1 MCSVIFPGTFVYT
14 WSINV
19 SEVSVT
25 LVDWSI
31 ICFKCKES
39 KVLVD
44 DLLFELS
51 NNKLKLR
58 SPKIITP

>member
-25 LVDWSI
+25 VVGWSI
-31 ICFKCKES
+31 ICFKE
-39 KVLVD
+39 V
-44 DLLFELS
+44 FP
-51 NNKLKLR
+51 
-58 SPKIITP
+58 SPG